1 MIIFK
6 TLRYKNILSTG
17 NNFITVN
24 LTDCT
29 TNLLIGK
36 NGEGKSTILD
46 AITFVLYGK
55 PFRKINKPQLIN
67 SVNNSDLMCE
77 VTFETGSKEYL
88 VKRGMKP
95 NVFEIYEN
103 NKLINQDA
111 ASRDYQE
118 FLENNILKMSYKT
131 FTQIVVIGNA
141 TYMPFMKLTPNDR
154 RQIVDN
160 LLDIDIF
167 SKMNV
172 ILKSKISE
180 TKENMSNVAYE
191 VDLSKEK
198 MKMYNNILLEGTSNI
213 DKQIENNNSE
223 ISRNNLQIDNKRK
236 AIQKIQSEISQITVN
251 ESKIKSLN
259 NKITEMTKFGATFK
273 EKIKILKK
281 EISFFEGTSAC
292 PTCTQVIPE
301 DFKESTL
308 DVKKKEYSKYVDT
321 LSSCDTQIASIRKDL
336 ENILSSME
344 EISKRNELI
353 KERTFEIDSLE
364 RYLIKIQKQNSDLMS
379 QKMQDMA
386 KAKEEYSVLE
396 EEHNR
401 LNAERDDLLNKQ
413 HLHSIAAI
421 LLKDDGI
428 KTKIIRHYLPIMNKI
443 INKYL
448 HMMDFYVSFSLDEN
462 FNEVIKNKAKENF
475 SYHSFSEGEK
485 LRIDLAILF
494 TWREIAKMK
503 NAANTNILIL
513 DEIFDSSLDASGVD
527 EFLKIL
533 NSNKE
538 HTNTFV
544 ISHKTEFLVDKFER
558 TYKFFKVNGFTKIA
572 IDL

>member
-1 MIIFK
+1 MANEFYF
-6 TLRYKNILSTG
+6 LNCHRLPGIL
-17 NNFITVN
+17 
-24 LTDCT
+24 
-29 TNLLIGK
+29 
-36 NGEGKSTILD
+36 ER
-46 AITFVLYGK
+46 
-55 PFRKINKPQLIN
+55 FR
-67 SVNNSDLMCE
+67 
-77 VTFETGSKEYL
+77 
-88 VKRGMKP
+88 
-95 NVFEIYEN
+95 
-103 NKLINQDA
+103 
-111 ASRDYQE
+111 
-118 FLENNILKMSYKT
+118 
-131 FTQIVVIGNA
+131 VI
-141 TYMPFMKLTPNDR
+141 
-154 RQIVDN
+154 
-160 LLDIDIF
+160 
-167 SKMNV
+167 
-172 ILKSKISE
+172 
-180 TKENMSNVAYE
+180 
-191 VDLSKEK
+191 
-198 MKMYNNILLEGTSNI
+198 
-213 DKQIENNNSE
+213 
-223 ISRNNLQIDNKRK
+223 
-236 AIQKIQSEISQITVN
+236 
-251 ESKIKSLN
+251 
-259 NKITEMTKFGATFK
+259 
-273 EKIKILKK
+273 
-281 EISFFEGTSAC
+281 
-292 PTCTQVIPE
+292 
-301 DFKESTL
+301 
-308 DVKKKEYSKYVDT
+308 
-321 LSSCDTQIASIRKDL
+321 
-336 ENILSSME
+336 
-344 EISKRNELI
+344 
-353 KERTFEIDSLE
+353 EIDSLE
-364 RYLIKIQKQNSDLMS
+364 RYLINIQKQNSDLMS

-533 NSNKE
+533 NSNSE
-538 HTNTFV
+538 HTNIFV

-558 TYKFFKVNGFTKIA
+558 TYKFFKVNGFTKIT